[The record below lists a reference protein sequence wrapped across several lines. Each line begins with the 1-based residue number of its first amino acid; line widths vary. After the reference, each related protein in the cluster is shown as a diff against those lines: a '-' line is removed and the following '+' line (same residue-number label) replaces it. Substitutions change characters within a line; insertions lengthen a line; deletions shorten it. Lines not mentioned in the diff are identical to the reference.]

1 MNTVLVR
8 SRQRGIALPVMMIM
22 LLVMMVGSIYL
33 FKSSNSTAL
42 TTTNLAYEAT
52 LVKSVDLGLMT
63 GFQWLST
70 TAVAAKATL
79 NASIPAKG
87 YSAVFN
93 TALTPSNALFWTNAV
108 SINDP
113 NGYKIEYIVHRMC
126 SNQLAYDVAPNTCVL
141 TSAPTKLNTSVALGD
156 SLASDA
162 PSFNAIPQVHYLITS
177 RIFGPRGGNVVTQM
191 VVMIGA

>member
-1 MNTVLVR
+1 
-8 SRQRGIALPVMMIM
+8 MMIM
-22 LLVMMVGSIYL
+22 LLVMMVGSIFL

-42 TTTNLAYEAT
+42 TTTNLAYEST
-52 LVKSVDLGLMT
+52 LVKSVDMGLMA

-70 TAVAAKATL
+70 TAVANKPGL
-79 NASIPAKG
+79 NAHIPASG
-87 YSAVFN
+87 YSATFN
-93 TALTPSNALFWTNAV
+93 TALTPAAAGFWANKVT
-108 SINDP
+108 INDP
-113 NGYKIEYIVHRMC
+113 NNNRIEYVVHRMC
-126 SNQLAYDVAPNTCVL
+126 SSVGAYDSGGASPNTCVL

-177 RIFGPRGGNVVTQM
+177 RIFGPRGGNVVTQL